1 MWVSGTTFFQL
12 NKVILG
18 KRFTYSLPSDPS
30 TSDQFTGDQEF
41 RSICQVINL
50 MSGIKS
56 LALTL
61 IKQILSATRGQNIYL
76 SSLLIN
82 YLVLYM

>member
-18 KRFTYSLPSDPS
+18 KRFTYSLPSDLS
-30 TSDQFTGDQEF
+30 TSDQFMEDQEL

-50 MSGIKS
+50 MSGIKFLS
-56 LALTL
+56 LIF
-61 IKQILSATRGQNIYL
+61 IKQILSAARGQNIFPPY
-76 SSLLIN
+76 SLTT
-82 YLVLYM
+82 